1 MNSETLPTFISAR
14 RPELKQNSIKSY
26 VIIIKKILGDDFKS
40 LTPLYKHEKI
50 LTWLDKNV
58 KSSSTLKNYVTAITV
73 ALDASPRQTKKV
85 KESAKYYR
93 MIILAREKARKQF
106 VDTHEQTEKQKEGWR
121 TFDEL
126 KEASASLEARAV
138 YLSEKETPLNKLET
152 CELQNY
158 IISLFYVNPPILP
171 RLEIANLEVLF
182 NNQVVRPF
190 FDKERRNYI
199 SWNKTEEGNTMELVI
214 NRYKTDKHFG
224 CRKCML
230 PKHMVEAIEMLI
242 MKTNPNIILPYECE
256 TNIKLFLNLSENML
270 GKRISSIFSKDGSK
284 TTLNTIRH
292 IVISKFV
299 DLEKES
305 QLEELSQQAGHSRS
319 QQLEYAKYQ
328 AKN

>member
-1 MNSETLPTFISAR
+1 MNHETLATFISAR

-26 VIIIKKILGDDFKS
+26 VIIISKILGNDFRS

-50 LTWLDKNV
+50 MTWLDKNV
-58 KSSSTLKNYVTAITV
+58 KSPSTLKNYVTAITV

-85 KESAKYYR
+85 KESAMYYR
-93 MIILAREKARKQF
+93 QIILAREKARKQF
-106 VDTHEQTEKQKEGWR
+106 IDKHEQTEKQKEGWR
-121 TFDEL
+121 TLDEL
-126 KEASASLEARAV
+126 KEASASLAARANF
-138 YLSEKETPLNKLET
+138 LNEKETPLKKFEL
-152 CELQNY
+152 CEMQNY

-182 NNQVVRPF
+182 NNDLLRPF
-190 FDKERRNYI
+190 FDKEKRNYI
-199 SWNKTEEGNTMELVI
+199 SWNKTEDSNTMQLVI

-230 PKHMVEAIEMLI
+230 PKHMVDAIEMLI
-242 MKTNPNIILPYECE
+242 LKTNPNIILPYDGE
-256 TNIKLFLNLSENML
+256 TNVKLFLNLSENML
-270 GKRISSIFSKDGSK
+270 GKRISSIFSKDGTK

-292 IVISKFV
+292 IVISNFV

-328 AKN
+328 VKN